1 MKEASLY
8 FPKSVVRGIYA
19 PMKILIHKFIIEKQT
34 IQFLGC
40 PQRHDFCPDCA
51 LCKIKPLH
59 ALLARN
65 IVLALTDKLQSANRR
80 TWLFLCVISECLCL
94 GEIICQIRSVRFKD
108 VDDIS
113 NTLDV
118 PDYEEVGIEALD
130 NSVFIP
136 L

>member
-94 GEIICQIRSVRFKD
+94 GAVSYTHLVVIDTAAKTFFHIIIIF
-108 VDDIS
+108 
-113 NTLDV
+113 V
-118 PDYEEVGIEALD
+118 PPPFYSIVY
-130 NSVFIP
+130 VF
-136 L
+136 